1 MRNEPIDLLDERL
14 GNECPEV
21 MRVMSLD
28 HASWKIQTSRGLQ
41 SAPTPQTTW
50 LTAEPSRE
58 VVRSNQDNQ
67 VPMSAKLPIGRVHEQ
82 DARHNAERP

>member
-14 GNECPEV
+14 GNEFPEV

-28 HASWKIQTSRGLQ
+28 HASWTIQTWRGLQ

-50 LTAEPSRE
+50 STAAASRE
-58 VVRSNQDNQ
+58 VVRNSQENR
-67 VPMSAKLPIGRVHEQ
+67 VPMSAKPPIGRVHEQ